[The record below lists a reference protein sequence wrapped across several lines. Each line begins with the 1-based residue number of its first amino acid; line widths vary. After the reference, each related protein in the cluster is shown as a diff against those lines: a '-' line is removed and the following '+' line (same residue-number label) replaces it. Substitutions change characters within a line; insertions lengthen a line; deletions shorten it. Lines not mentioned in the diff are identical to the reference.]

1 MIDYF
6 SDRENGPVARTE
18 EVITPV
24 VWAAIVATV
33 QASINSGAFGQRF
46 PERCAD
52 GQAICGCDENAFG
65 AAVIGEIRGLEW
77 PLQTKK
83 RVEESFIS
91 QWEPFAPATLL
102 ILDFV
107 VFVHA
112 MVAKPIQR
120 EYHKFLR
127 HDHLTFDQEAGQEEF
142 RETINRYFGRNGL
155 AFQMQPTGRIVRLLP
170 PVIDLALRRTVFN
183 TGDRTLDVLLEEART
198 KFSDPNPVIRREA
211 LERLW
216 DCWERL
222 KSLADSSSKK
232 NSVHL
237 ILSAVTAE
245 PALYARLDA
254 EAHQL
259 TSIGNDHLI
268 RHYEVNQ
275 KPVIDA
281 DHVDYFFHRL
291 FAMIQLMLRK
301 KVA

>member
-33 QASINSGAFGQRF
+33 QGSINSGAFGQRF

-52 GQAICGCDENAFG
+52 GQAICGCDEDAFG

-291 FAMIQLMLRK
+291 FAMIQLMLKK

>member
-33 QASINSGAFGQRF
+33 KASINSGAFGQRF

-91 QWEPFAPATLL
+91 QWEPFAPDTFL

-107 VFVHA
+107 AFVHA

-183 TGDRTLDVLLEEART
+183 TGDRTLDVLLEEARA

-281 DHVDYFFHRL
+281 DHVDYLFHRL

>member
-6 SDRENGPVARTE
+6 SDRENGRVARTE

-33 QASINSGAFGQRF
+33 QTSINSGAFGQRF

-91 QWEPFAPATLL
+91 QWEPFAPDTFL

-107 VFVHA
+107 AFVHA

-259 TSIGNDHLI
+259 TSIDNDHLI

>member
-33 QASINSGAFGQRF
+33 QGLINSGAFGQRF

-65 AAVIGEIRGLEW
+65 AAVVGEVRGLEW
-77 PLQTKK
+77 PLQTTSK
-83 RVEESFIS
+83 VEDGFSF
-91 QWEPFAPATLL
+91 QWEPFAPDTLL

-107 VFVHA
+107 AFAHA

-120 EYHKFLR
+120 EHHKFLR
-127 HDHLTFDQEAGQEEF
+127 HDHLAFDQEAGQEEF
-142 RETINRYFGRNGL
+142 RDTINRYFARNGL
-155 AFQMQPTGRIVRLLP
+155 AFEMQPTGRIVRVLP
-170 PVIDLALRRTVFN
+170 PVIDLALRRTMFN
-183 TGDRTLDVLLEEART
+183 TGDRTLDVLLEEAKT
-198 KFSDPNPVIRREA
+198 KFSDPNSLIRREA

-216 DCWERL
+216 DGWERL
-222 KSLADSSSKK
+222 KSLADSSNKK

-237 ILSAVTAE
+237 MLSAVTTE

>member
-91 QWEPFAPATLL
+91 QWEPFAPDAFL

-107 VFVHA
+107 AFVHA

-183 TGDRTLDVLLEEART
+183 TGDRTLDV
-198 KFSDPNPVIRREA
+198 
-211 LERLW
+211 
-216 DCWERL
+216 
-222 KSLADSSSKK
+222 
-232 NSVHL
+232 
-237 ILSAVTAE
+237 
-245 PALYARLDA
+245 
-254 EAHQL
+254 
-259 TSIGNDHLI
+259 
-268 RHYEVNQ
+268 
-275 KPVIDA
+275 
-281 DHVDYFFHRL
+281 
-291 FAMIQLMLRK
+291 
-301 KVA
+301 

>member
-33 QASINSGAFGQRF
+33 QGLTNSGACGQRF

-65 AAVIGEIRGLEW
+65 AAVVGEVRGLEW
-77 PLQTKK
+77 PLQTTSK
-83 RVEESFIS
+83 VEDGFSF
-91 QWEPFAPATLL
+91 QWEPFAPDTLL

-107 VFVHA
+107 AFAHA

-120 EYHKFLR
+120 EHHKFLR
-127 HDHLTFDQEAGQEEF
+127 HDHLAFDQEAGQEEF
-142 RETINRYFGRNGL
+142 RDTINRYFARNGL
-155 AFQMQPTGRIVRLLP
+155 AFEMQPTGRIVRVLP
-170 PVIDLALRRTVFN
+170 PVIDLALRRTTFN
-183 TGDRTLDVLLEEART
+183 TGERTLDLLLEEART
-198 KFSDPNPVIRREA
+198 KFSDPNSLIRREA

-216 DCWERL
+216 DGWERL
-222 KSLADSSSKK
+222 KSLADSSNKK

-237 ILSAVTAE
+237 MLSAVTTE

>member
-1 MIDYF
+1 
-6 SDRENGPVARTE
+6 
-18 EVITPV
+18 V

-65 AAVIGEIRGLEW
+65 AAVIVEIRGLEW
-77 PLQTKK
+77 PLQNKK

-91 QWEPFAPATLL
+91 QWEPFAPDTFL

-107 VFVHA
+107 AFVHA

>member
-33 QASINSGAFGQRF
+33 QGLINSGAFGQRF

-65 AAVIGEIRGLEW
+65 AAVVGEVRGLEW
-77 PLQTKK
+77 PLQTTSK
-83 RVEESFIS
+83 VEDGFSF
-91 QWEPFAPATLL
+91 QWEPFAPDTLL

-107 VFVHA
+107 AFAHA

-120 EYHKFLR
+120 EHHKFLR
-127 HDHLTFDQEAGQEEF
+127 HDHLAFDQEAGQEEF
-142 RETINRYFGRNGL
+142 RDTINRYFARNGL
-155 AFQMQPTGRIVRLLP
+155 AFEMQPTGRIVRVLP
-170 PVIDLALRRTVFN
+170 PVIDLALRRTMFN
-183 TGDRTLDVLLEEART
+183 TGDRTLDVLLEEAKT
-198 KFSDPNPVIRREA
+198 KFSDPNSLIRREA

-216 DCWERL
+216 DGWERL
-222 KSLADSSSKK
+222 KSLADSSNKK

-237 ILSAVTAE
+237 MLSAVTTE

-268 RHYEVNQ
+268 RHYAVNQ

-281 DHVDYFFHRL
+281 DHVDYLFHRL
-291 FAMIQLMLRK
+291 FAMIQLMLK
-301 KVA
+301 KKAA

>member
-91 QWEPFAPATLL
+91 QWEPFAPDTFL

-107 VFVHA
+107 AFVHA

-127 HDHLTFDQEAGQEEF
+127 HDHLTFDKEAGQEKF

-155 AFQMQPTGRIVRLLP
+155 AFQMQPTGLIVRLLP

>member
-33 QASINSGAFGQRF
+33 QGLINSGAFGQRF

-65 AAVIGEIRGLEW
+65 AAVVGEVRGLEW
-77 PLQTKK
+77 PLQTTSK
-83 RVEESFIS
+83 VEDGFSF
-91 QWEPFAPATLL
+91 QWEPFAPGTLL

-107 VFVHA
+107 AFAHA

-127 HDHLTFDQEAGQEEF
+127 HNHLAFDQEAGQEEF
-142 RETINRYFGRNGL
+142 RDTINRYFARNGL
-155 AFQMQPTGRIVRLLP
+155 AFEMQPTGRIVRVLP
-170 PVIDLALRRTVFN
+170 PVIDLALRRTMFN
-183 TGDRTLDVLLEEART
+183 TGDRTLDVLLEEAKT
-198 KFSDPNPVIRREA
+198 KFSDPNSLIRREA

-216 DCWERL
+216 DGWERL
-222 KSLADSSSKK
+222 KSLADSSNKK

-237 ILSAVTAE
+237 MLSAVTTE

-268 RHYEVNQ
+268 RHYAVNQ

-281 DHVDYFFHRL
+281 DHVDYLFHRL
-291 FAMIQLMLRK
+291 FAMIQLMLK
-301 KVA
+301 KKAA

>member
-6 SDRENGPVARTE
+6 SDRENGPVARTD

-91 QWEPFAPATLL
+91 QWEPFAPDTFL

-107 VFVHA
+107 AFVHA

>member
-33 QASINSGAFGQRF
+33 QGLIKSGAFGQRF

-65 AAVIGEIRGLEW
+65 AAVVGEVRGLEW
-77 PLQTKK
+77 PLQTTSK
-83 RVEESFIS
+83 VEDGFSF
-91 QWEPFAPATLL
+91 QWEPFAPDTLL

-107 VFVHA
+107 AFAHA

-120 EYHKFLR
+120 EHHKFLR
-127 HDHLTFDQEAGQEEF
+127 HDHLAFDQEAGQEEF
-142 RETINRYFGRNGL
+142 RDTINRYFARNGL
-155 AFQMQPTGRIVRLLP
+155 AFEMQPTGRIVRVLP
-170 PVIDLALRRTVFN
+170 PVIDLALRRTMFN
-183 TGDRTLDVLLEEART
+183 TGDRTLDVLLEEAKT
-198 KFSDPNPVIRREA
+198 KFSDPNSLIRREA

-216 DCWERL
+216 DGWERL
-222 KSLADSSSKK
+222 KSLADSSNKK

-237 ILSAVTAE
+237 MLSAVTTE

-268 RHYEVNQ
+268 RHYAVNQ

-281 DHVDYFFHRL
+281 DHVDYLFHRL
-291 FAMIQLMLRK
+291 FAMIQLMLK
-301 KVA
+301 KKAA

>member
-91 QWEPFAPATLL
+91 QWEPFAPDTFL
-102 ILDFV
+102 ILDLV

>member
-91 QWEPFAPATLL
+91 QWEPFAPDTFL

-107 VFVHA
+107 AFVHA

-291 FAMIQLMLRK
+291 FAMIQLMLKK